1 MGKANFS
8 HLVQQNII
16 IIIIIMFLILIIFK
30 PLTPKLGAVA
40 SIFVFFISASKL
52 YYLRVLNKKEIL

>member
-8 HLVQQNII
+8 HLVQQN

>member
-16 IIIIIMFLILIIFK
+16 IIIMFLILIIFK
-30 PLTPKLGAVA
+30 PRTPKLGAVA
-40 SIFVFFISASKL
+40 RIFVFFISTGKL